1 MQTAAKARA
10 LYTHPERCGHASF
23 VAHLIRQTLLG
34 DHALLRKIALNFA
47 RANTTL
53 KASLKGKRKSAAWDN
68 DFMAT
73 LIAG

>member
-1 MQTAAKARA
+1 MLRKPLPEQTAIEMVSLDGLVPK
-10 LYTHPERCGHASF
+10 
-23 VAHLIRQTLLG
+23 
-34 DHALLRKIALNFA
+34 DHLLRKIALNFA